1 MEKLQLQRKNE
12 VSKSQR
18 VVRLSNQEKTVMS
31 LMIRTYKWTNK
42 SLTIIAE
49 DIAILLIFNKLKL
62 NFVFK
67 NYVIKL
73 KLKKITTI
81 LVKSINL

>member
-31 LMIRTYKWTNK
+31 LMIHTYKWTNK

-49 DIAILLIFNKLKL
+49 YIAILLIFNKLKL